1 MLEICINGNSMMSLS
16 NHACPSLVQIEGR
29 KTSQLD
35 DFKYARKL
43 EVGCWNNDKL
53 PDDKFKDYK

>member
-1 MLEICINGNSMMSLS
+1 MSEIWINGNSMMSLS
-16 NHACPSLVQIEGR
+16 NHVLVWCQQKEGR
-29 KTSQLD
+29 QYNWM
-35 DFKYARKL
+35 DFKYAWKL